1 MKPLAA
7 VFTFLFALFAWFQLN
22 DPDAGAWVILYVALA
37 LLSAFSDTGKI
48 KRPLMIALLFCGAGM
63 LNYIPGL
70 FEFFT
75 NRDGIAFTDGMSNE
89 FQYIEQAREFGGL
102 LISSVV
108 MYVLYRRQA

>member
-22 DPDAGAWVILYVALA
+22 DPDATAWVILYTALS

-48 KRPLMIALLFCGAGM
+48 KRPLLIALLFCGAGM
-63 LNYIPGL
+63 LNYIPG
-70 FEFFT
+70 FFSFLT
-75 NRDGIAFTDGMSNE
+75 NDDGISFSQGMSN
-89 FQYIEQAREFGGL
+89 QYPYIEQAREFGGL